1 MVNLGSTIRTALSDS
16 YSRVVLVNPWDLRN
30 DYLWGNSSHKLK
42 HETETPR
49 LKSSSVPTGQLT
61 TQIPD
66 AGSCHCAPEALALMG
81 PKDCAASLYSKETE
95 PMKGREVHMDH
106 RRQNTLPTGLIRFCL
121 PRTTC
126 FPECVG
132 YIQLAPCNV
141 LTLTCNSREE
151 AHS

>member
-1 MVNLGSTIRTALSDS
+1 MVNLGSMIRTALSDS
-16 YSRVVLVNPWDLRN
+16 CSRVVLVNPWDLRN

-42 HETETPR
+42 HGTETPR
-49 LKSSSVPTGQLT
+49 QEFQCPHRSAHHPNPRGWQLLLCPRGT
-61 TQIPD
+61 STN
-66 AGSCHCAPEALALMG
+66 G
-81 PKDCAASLYSKETE
+81 PKDCAASLYGKETE

-121 PRTTC
+121 PCTTC